1 MCVRTRACV
10 GGGGGVGWG
19 EGSHTRS
26 SLNSAASI
34 SPIVITPDEA
44 DAPVEPAG
52 PVPYPTALR
61 ACALYGTC
69 SMQRGPVSRAPH
81 RVRHADMAPTFFG
94 RAELQREERPDEA
107 RIRRGELVEQRHEW
121 RRLQRFD
128 VSASNSGRGAE
139 QNAHHCGAQRTRR
152 GSTGPF
158 AGYSGYSH
166 GCYSHGYSEY
176 SCLIART
183 RNAAL
188 GHLRLGDRLV
198 REAEDA
204 LRPAR
209 LQHGNARD
217 CNTHCATPRDATDNR
232 RRATDDVRQDNVPRG
247 ACMPHA
253 ADEAQPCGRQR
264 LA

>member
-1 MCVRTRACV
+1 MRLSSRPGQCPTRQRSERARCTARAACNVDRCRVHRT
-10 GGGGGVGWG
+10 
-19 EGSHTRS
+19 
-26 SLNSAASI
+26 
-34 SPIVITPDEA
+34 
-44 DAPVEPAG
+44 
-52 PVPYPTALR
+52 
-61 ACALYGTC
+61 ACAMPTGRPPSLVGQSC
-69 SMQRGPVSRAPH
+69 SEKSGL
-81 RVRHADMAPTFFG
+81 T
-94 RAELQREERPDEA
+94 RPA
-107 RIRRGELVEQRHEW
+107 FAVASW
-121 RRLQRFD
+121 
-128 VSASNSGRGAE
+128 SNSGTSGDGCSGLMYPRATADAAR
-139 QNAHHCGAQRTRR
+139 NRTRTTAAR
-152 GSTGPF
+152 NKRAAEALGPLR
-158 AGYSGYSH
+158 GYSGYSH

-217 CNTHCATPRDATDNR
+217 CNTHCATARDATDNR
-232 RRATDDVRQDNVPRG
+232 RRATDDGRQDNVPRG

-253 ADEAQPCGRQR
+253 ADDAQPCGRQR